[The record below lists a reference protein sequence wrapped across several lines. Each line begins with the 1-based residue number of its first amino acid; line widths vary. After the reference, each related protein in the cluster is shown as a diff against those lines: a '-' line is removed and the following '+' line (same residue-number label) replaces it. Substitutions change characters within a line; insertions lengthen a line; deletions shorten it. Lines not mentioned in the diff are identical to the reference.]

1 MEERSASVPT
11 ADGNNSPGHGPQTG
25 LAASARPGPVV
36 PVDNSGAR
44 PTFPGRRERT
54 RSRLARLTGRS
65 TANYSPI
72 LEPLLRTVRANNPK
86 EDFELIQHAF
96 EVAERSTMRQRLI
109 VVSY

>member
-11 ADGNNSPGHGPQTG
+11 AGADDTPGHGLQTG
-25 LAASARPGPVV
+25 LTASARPAPVV

-54 RSRLARLTGRS
+54 RSRLARLTGRGAAS
-65 TANYSPI
+65 YSPI

-86 EDFELIQHAF
+86 EDFDLI
-96 EVAERSTMRQRLI
+96 
-109 VVSY
+109 